1 MTTSP
6 DIDPA
11 SLKSLLRRMLAAWGA
26 RRARH
31 TAARELRGMSEH
43 ELKDLGIGR
52 SEIPARLAER
62 GGPGTATRLE
72 PQRPCA
78 RLDRLGASGA

>member
-6 DIDPA
+6 DIESAAP
-11 SLKSLLRRMLAAWGA
+11 KSLLHRVLAAWLA

-52 SEIPARLAER
+52 SEIPAQLAQR
-62 GGPGTATRLE
+62 GGPKTATRLE
-72 PQRPCA
+72 PQRPST
-78 RLDRLGASGA
+78 RFDGLGASGA